1 MEQADTIAA
10 AGVTTIWLPPPT
22 DSVSQQGYMPTDL
35 YNLNSRYGSEDE
47 LRRWGMRCGE
57 GMLLAACTQHNHGC
71 RPAWPLLSLLAGQ
84 GLVHANAVRQAAAC

>member
-57 GMLLAACTQHNHGC
+57 GMLLAACTQHNHLHGPCC
-71 RPAWPLLSLLAGQ
+71 RCWQAKVWCTQMLSD
-84 GLVHANAVRQAAAC
+84 RQRHVER

>member
-47 LRRWGMRCGE
+47 LRRWDTPCGG
-57 GMLLAACTQHNHGC
+57 GMLAGC
-71 RPAWPLLSLLAGQ
+71 M
-84 GLVHANAVRQAAAC
+84 QAAQPQPPSCMVPVVAAGSPRSGACRCCQIGC